1 MESNPR
7 SKLLRQEYTGRI
19 YRVMDYIEKN
29 IDSDL
34 SLENLSKVANFSMYH
49 FHRIFAS
56 IAGETLNRYI
66 QRVRVE
72 KGAAMLANSPG
83 MPITEAAYACGF
95 SGSSAFARSFKEYF
109 GMSATEWRNLSDEEK
124 SNFRKKESNICKHK
138 SNTGKDINPC
148 PGYIKENQLNNRR
161 NEMLEKMDVSV
172 KDFPEMNVAYVRH
185 IGPYQG
191 DEALFAALFDKLCTW
206 AGPRGLLNEKAQMMA
221 VYHDNPDIT
230 ESKKLRLS
238 ICVTV
243 PEGTK
248 TGGEVGIMKIPG
260 GKYAAAS
267 FELKGDEYQAAWD
280 AFFSDWL
287 PGSGYQPVE
296 GPCFELYK
304 NDPATHPEGKCL
316 VDICVPVKP
325 L

>member
-1 MESNPR
+1 MKSNPR
-7 SKLLRQEYTGRI
+7 SDMLRQEYAGRI
-19 YRVMDYIEKN
+19 YRVMDYIENN

-34 SLENLSKVANFSMYH
+34 SLETLARVANFSMYH

-56 IAGETLNRYI
+56 IAGETLNRFI

-72 KGAAMLANSPG
+72 RAATMLVNSPAVSV
-83 MPITEAAYACGF
+83 TEAAYACGF

-109 GMSATEWRNLSDEEK
+109 GMSATEWRNLPDEEK
-124 SNFRKKESNICKHK
+124 SNFRKMESNIRKPE
-138 SNTGKDINPC
+138 SNTGKDINDSA
-148 PGYIKENQLNNRR
+148 GYIMVNQSNNRR
-161 NEMLEKMDVSV
+161 NRMFEQMDVTV

-191 DEALFAALFDKLCTW
+191 DEALFSSLFNKLCTW
-206 AGPRGLLNEKAQMMA
+206 AGPRGLLNEQAQMLA

-230 ESKKLRLS
+230 EGDKLRLS

-243 PEGTK
+243 PENTK
-248 TGGEVGIMKIPG
+248 TGGDVGMMKIPG

-267 FELKGDEYQAAWD
+267 FELKGEEYQAAWD
-280 AFFSDWL
+280 AFFSEWL
-287 PGSGYQPVE
+287 PESGYQPVE

-304 NDPATHPEGKCL
+304 NDPSTHPEGKCI